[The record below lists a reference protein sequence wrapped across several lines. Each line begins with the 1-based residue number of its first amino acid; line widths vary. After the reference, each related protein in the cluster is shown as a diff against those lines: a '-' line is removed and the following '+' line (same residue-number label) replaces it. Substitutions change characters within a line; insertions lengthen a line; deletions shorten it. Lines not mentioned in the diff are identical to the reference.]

1 MAQNKE
7 WGDSIMLTL
16 AASLWSIRI
25 TVVSSRTLSETKFR
39 HDQHL
44 EMVDLAL
51 IFNNNEE
58 VGHYSGCIRSN
69 KEVMAAAKL
78 GYSRNYN
85 KSRDLKERYRIGC
98 PSAIP
103 VAKLYKIEFHFVE
116 KSNLEKLKSA
126 FTAFTEIET
135 IIKDAP
141 SGQKERKR
149 RRSSQSASQSQVVY
163 KEKEIQEIAP
173 GDTKCDKCKKD
184 YETTTALQRHIDKYH
199 KHVFV
204 YNCPVCG
211 KGLQTS
217 RGLKEHKVSHGAKPF
232 HCSVQGCTT
241 CFTTKRAQKNHE
253 KNIHK
258 DKEQH
263 MCQYGCGKAFTQKR
277 YRRDHHKRCEKND
290 DRTPYKCQIC
300 GEAKWYIPGDW
311 NRHMK
316 EKHNFEATLQLSD
329 DDNSDSE

>member
-1 MAQNKE
+1 MQGIRENYGWKDPEANEDEPGPFSIRSCFVFMAQNKE
-7 WGDSIMLTL
+7 WGDCIMLTL

-25 TVVSSRTLSETKFR
+25 TAVSSRTLSEIKFR
-39 HDQHL
+39 HDQPL

-51 IFNNNEE
+51 IFNNIEE
-58 VGHYSGCIRSN
+58 EGHYSGCIRSN
-69 KEVMAAAKL
+69 KEVLAAGKL

-103 VAKLYKIEFHFVE
+103 VAKFYKIEFVFVE
-116 KSNLEKLKSA
+116 KSNMEKFKSA

-135 IIKDAP
+135 IVKDAP

-149 RRSSQSASQSQVVY
+149 RRSSQSHSRSQVVY
-163 KEKEIQEIAP
+163 KEKEIQKIAA
-173 GDTKCDKCKKD
+173 GDTKCDKCKKE
-184 YETTTALQRHIDKYH
+184 YEIMTALQRHIDKYH
-199 KHVFV
+199 KHVFI

-217 RGLKEHKVSHGAKPF
+217 RGLQEHKVSHGAKPF
-232 HCSVQGCTT
+232 HCSVEGCDTN
-241 CFTTKRAQKNHE
+241 FTTKRAKKNHE

-263 MCQYGCGKAFTQKR
+263 L
-277 YRRDHHKRCEKND
+277 CE
-290 DRTPYKCQIC
+290 Y
-300 GEAKWYIPGDW
+300 
-311 NRHMK
+311 
-316 EKHNFEATLQLSD
+316 
-329 DDNSDSE
+329 